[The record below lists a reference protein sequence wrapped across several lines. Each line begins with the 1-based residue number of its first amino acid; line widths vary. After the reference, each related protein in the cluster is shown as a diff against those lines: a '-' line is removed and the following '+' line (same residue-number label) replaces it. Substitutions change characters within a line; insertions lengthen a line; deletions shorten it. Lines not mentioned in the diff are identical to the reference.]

1 MRSLIVAAILGG
13 ALSSTACLRSTQYRC
28 TEDSQCGSG
37 GVCEPS
43 QFCSFADSACAGG
56 RRYGE
61 FSGSVANQC
70 VDETNTEIDA
80 GVDGPPGDG
89 QNGGCPA
96 DYVALAG
103 VSNRQYRVLM
113 NPAPWA
119 THQTACA
126 AHGSNTYL
134 AVPDDQAE
142 LTAIIAAAN
151 VARVWVGINDMATE
165 GAYVTSN
172 GGTFPANSPLWGS
185 GEPNN
190 QALGGG
196 AGQNNADCVVALMS
210 SGRLADDRCT
220 DSYRAVC
227 ECEP

>member
-1 MRSLIVAAILGG
+1 MRTTIIVAAALA
-13 ALSSTACLRSTQYRC
+13 ALSSACLRSTQYSC
-28 TEDSQCGSG
+28 TEDSQCGAG

-43 QFCSFADSACAGG
+43 RFCSFSDSDCAGG

-61 FSGSVANQC
+61 FSGSLANKC
-70 VDETNTEIDA
+70 VDETHGDA
-80 GVDGPPGDG
+80 GVDDAAGDG

-96 DYVALAG
+96 NYMALAG
-103 VSNRQYRVLM
+103 ISGRQYRVLT
-113 NPAPWA
+113 NSANWT

-134 AVPDDQAE
+134 VVPDDQAE
-142 LTAIIAAAN
+142 LTAILAAAN

-165 GAYVTSN
+165 DTYVTSN
-172 GGTFPANSPLWGS
+172 GGTFSATSPLWGA

-190 QALGGG
+190 TPVASGG
-196 AGQNNADCVVALMS
+196 AQNNADCVIGLMS
-210 SGRLADDRCT
+210 TNRLADERCT
-220 DSYRAVC
+220 EVYPAVC